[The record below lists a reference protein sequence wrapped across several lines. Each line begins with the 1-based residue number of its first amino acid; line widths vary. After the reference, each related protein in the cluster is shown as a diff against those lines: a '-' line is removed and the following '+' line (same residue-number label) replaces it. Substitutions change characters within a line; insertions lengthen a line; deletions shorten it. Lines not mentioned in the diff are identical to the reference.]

1 MRSICQPGRL
11 ILFVLLMSGFILQAW
26 AGGSARREQ
35 MVANYSGCD
44 WTDAMGQELY
54 QCIKDNNGFST
65 LYCFNTTIENSCEK
79 KSVSDDDMNSMLAQN
94 DQSQETDSG
103 GTVPIDEE
111 IYEKAMEQEYKMFQ
125 FRDCPYT
132 EEMGDYMFECIKEN
146 DGFNAHG
153 CFKDSVTV
161 FCPESDK

>member
-1 MRSICQPGRL
+1 MSSMWRPGRF
-11 ILFVLLMSGFILQAW
+11 ILFVLLMGGFIFQAW

-44 WTDAMGQELY
+44 WTDTMGQELY

-65 LYCFNTTIENSCEK
+65 LWCFNTTIENNCEE
-79 KSVSDDDMNSMLAQN
+79 KSVAESDLNSLLAQN
-94 DQSQETDSG
+94 DTDQVTDSG
-103 GTVPIDEE
+103 ETIPVDSE
-111 IYEKAMEQEYKMFQ
+111 IYEKAMEEEYKMFQ

-132 EEMGDYMFECIKEN
+132 EEMGNHMFECIKEY

-153 CFKDSVTV
+153 CFKDSVRL
-161 FCPESDK
+161 FCPE

>member
-1 MRSICQPGRL
+1 MSNMWRPGRF
-11 ILFVLLMSGFILQAW
+11 ILFVLLMGGFIFQAW

-44 WTDAMGQELY
+44 WTDPMGQELY
-54 QCIKDNNGFST
+54 QCIKDNHGFST
-65 LYCFNTTIENSCEK
+65 LWCFNTTIENNCEER
-79 KSVSDDDMNSMLAQN
+79 SADESDFNSMLAQN
-94 DQSQETDSG
+94 DADQVTDSG
-103 GTVPIDEE
+103 ETIPIDSE

-132 EEMGDYMFECIKEN
+132 EEMGNHMFECIKEY

-153 CFKDSVTV
+153 CFKDSVRL
-161 FCPESDK
+161 FCPE

>member
-1 MRSICQPGRL
+1 MSSMWRPGRF
-11 ILFVLLMSGFILQAW
+11 ILFVLLMGVFIFQAW

-44 WTDAMGQELY
+44 WTDPMGQELY
-54 QCIKDNNGFST
+54 QCIKDNHGFST
-65 LYCFNTTIENSCEK
+65 LWCFNTTIENNCEER
-79 KSVSDDDMNSMLAQN
+79 SADESDFNSMLAQN
-94 DQSQETDSG
+94 DADQVTDSG
-103 GTVPIDEE
+103 ETIPIDSE

-132 EEMGDYMFECIKEN
+132 EEMGNHMFECIKEY

-153 CFKDSVTV
+153 CFKDSVRL
-161 FCPESDK
+161 FCPE

>member
-1 MRSICQPGRL
+1 MWRSGRF
-11 ILFVLLMSGFILQAW
+11 ILFILIMGGLVFQAW

-44 WTDAMGQELY
+44 WTDPMGKELY

-65 LYCFNTTIENSCEK
+65 LWCFNTTIENNCSK
-79 KSVSDDDMNSMLAQN
+79 KPAVERDLKSLVAQTDA
-94 DQSQETDSG
+94 DQVTDSG
-103 GTVPIDEE
+103 GTVPIDKDT
-111 IYEKAMEQEYKMFQ
+111 YEKAMEEEYKMFQ

-132 EEMGDYMFECIKEN
+132 DEMGDHMFKCIKEN

-153 CFKDSVTV
+153 CFDDSVRF
-161 FCPESDK
+161 FCPESSD